1 MAFVVCFLLVLV
13 HGGTGASGAG
23 PSTAEDRA
31 GGPAGPRGLTGP
43 RASVPATLA
52 GPQAAPN
59 GHSAE
64 FLGLPAVGT
73 LFVGDGSNGLG
84 HHFCTA
90 SVVDSPGGDVIAT
103 AAHCLSD
110 PAQGTSTVTPVVFVP
125 GYHDGQQP
133 FGIWKSSAI
142 LVDPHWAANSDPD
155 SDFAFVVV
163 HKDGDA
169 AARIQDVV
177 GAERIAF
184 GAARPMTVGVIGY
197 PGATDRPISCLNTLT
212 AYSATQSEFDCTG
225 FTDGTS
231 GGPLLR
237 GIDPVTGLGTMVGV
251 IGGYQEGGDS
261 DDVSYSAAFADRA
274 QALYTQA
281 AAAGAPS
288 ASAAATPPGPGSGS
302 SSASPSASQP

>member
-1 MAFVVCFLLVLV
+1 MPL
-13 HGGTGASGAG
+13 
-23 PSTAEDRA
+23 
-31 GGPAGPRGLTGP
+31 
-43 RASVPATLA
+43 
-52 GPQAAPN
+52 

-64 FLGLPAVGT
+64 FLGLPAIGT
-73 LFVGDGSNGLG
+73 LFVPEGSGLG
-84 HHFCTA
+84 HHYCTA

-110 PAQGTSTVTPVVFVP
+110 PAQGSPTAAPVLFVP

-133 FGIWKSSAI
+133 FGVWRSSSI
-142 LVDPHWAANSDPD
+142 LIDPHWAANSDPD
-155 SDFAFVVV
+155 SDFAFLVV

-169 AARIQDVV
+169 AARIEDVV

-184 GAARPMTVGVIGY
+184 DATRPVTVGVIGY
-197 PGATDRPISCLNTLT
+197 PGGTDRPISCLNTLT

-237 GIDPVTGLGTMVGV
+237 DIDPVSGLGTLLGV

-261 DDVSYSAAFADRA
+261 DDVSYAAAFGPRA
-274 QALYTQA
+274 QALYLRA
-281 AAAGAPS
+281 VSAGSPSAPATSSAPPS
-288 ASAAATPPGPGSGS
+288 AS
-302 SSASPSASQP
+302 SSATASP